1 MSIPTGHARLDG
13 IPASQSR
20 CAALV
25 GLPPGCLRLS
35 ADAST
40 RECRGRN
47 GLSRG
52 LPGWGRY
59 FGRPSTQ
66 STAALTGVPGLVS
79 SSARFPPSRCQFGHR
94 ITTGCPKKHVLRT
107 SSAIEAEALPQ
118 THTRQHQKR
127 VRLDPRGRWASI
139 PGQAPGRSVS
149 VSACPPGVS
158 RVARLSSSS
167 KICPR
172 RPQTRPLSPEIGGP
186 LFAVGSGCA
195 RSAPAVA
202 VSPLSGRQVGG
213 PRTLGRGADPH
224 WFIQPRL
231 LFEAGAAARAAAAP
245 SSAARRE
252 SRPTLDVFPWLLAGF
267 AAHRAPCSAG
277 RRRTPTELGS
287 RRTWPRLGGTVPSCT
302 PTHGGCAP
310 DAVQRVRLLPGRCY
324 FEPGQA
330 LSSYSG

>member
-139 PGQAPGRSVS
+139 LGQGPRSQ
-149 VSACPPGVS
+149 
-158 RVARLSSSS
+158 RLRKRLSARVLASRAAVLFIQDLSPS
-167 KICPR
+167 
-172 RPQTRPLSPEIGGP
+172 TSNTALSPEIGSP